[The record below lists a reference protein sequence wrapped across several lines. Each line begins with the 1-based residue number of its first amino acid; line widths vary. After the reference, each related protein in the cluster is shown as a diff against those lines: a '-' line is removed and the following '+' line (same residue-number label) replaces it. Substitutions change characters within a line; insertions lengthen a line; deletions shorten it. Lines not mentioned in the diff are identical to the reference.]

1 MTWQK
6 YLDKQQLKF
15 IEDLLKFVRIPSVSA
30 TKEHFD
36 DVVKAGNW
44 AVKRLQQA
52 GISNARLW
60 KLKLIR

>member
-6 YLDKQQLKF
+6 YLNKQQLKF
-15 IEDLLKFVRIPSVSA
+15 IEDLLEFVRIPLVSA
-30 TKEHFD
+30 IKEHFD